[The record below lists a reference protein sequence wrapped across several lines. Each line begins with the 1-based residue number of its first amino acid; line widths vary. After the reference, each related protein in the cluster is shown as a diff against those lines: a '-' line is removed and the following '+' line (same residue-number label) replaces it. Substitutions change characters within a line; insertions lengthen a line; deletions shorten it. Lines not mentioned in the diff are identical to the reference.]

1 MASSCRNGEIV
12 SGSGEAYENEAYVME
27 AARRFGP
34 ADAEMEWES
43 EFESEWGWS
52 PRTSE
57 RGALTAASRCA
68 QCDIFG
74 QLGPVANVPMPRA
87 SR

>member
-43 EFESEWGWS
+43 EFESEWELE
-52 PRTSE
+52 SE
-57 RGALTAASRCA
+57 
-68 QCDIFG
+68 D
-74 QLGPVANVPMPRA
+74 
-87 SR
+87 